1 MIQNKKQAE
10 RDAVIFIDHQRRNK
24 EAFMKHISKIERQE
38 IEEQSESSSSAWE
51 SFQENYEGDLQMK
64 QPAHLLSGI

>member
-1 MIQNKKQAE
+1 
-10 RDAVIFIDHQRRNK
+10 
-24 EAFMKHISKIERQE
+24 MKHISEIERQE